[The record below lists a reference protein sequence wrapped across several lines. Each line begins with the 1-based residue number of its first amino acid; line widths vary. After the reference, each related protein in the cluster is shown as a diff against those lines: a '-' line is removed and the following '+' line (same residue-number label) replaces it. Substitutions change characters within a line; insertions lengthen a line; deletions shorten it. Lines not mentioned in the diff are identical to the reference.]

1 MLEPVLAQLRQ
12 EYPDKVRTVFRHF
25 PLPSHP
31 LAALAAQA
39 AEAAGKQGKFFEMTD
54 TLMEKQADWS
64 QPFSDKPDEFKTYL
78 YDTAEDLGLDAAQFK
93 TDLDSTEIVEK
104 IAGASRVAQEI
115 GLDYTPYV
123 LFNNTILQGIDMR
136 TFTAVIDLY
145 NFQDSMF
152 KECPAPLAD
161 LEKTYT
167 ATLKT
172 TKGDVVIDLFAG
184 KAPTTVGSFV
194 FLAQQGWFDDT
205 PFHRVIKGFVA
216 QAGDPTGTGAGGPGY
231 IFGNEINAELVYD
244 KAGVVGMANSGADS
258 NGSQF
263 FITYGPVPE
272 LNGGYTIFGQV
283 AEGMDVVES
292 LAEIDPTTEAGLTAV
307 PDRIISVKIEVK

>member
-12 EYPDKVRTVFRHF
+12 EYPEQVRTVFRHF

-31 LAALAAQA
+31 LSALAAQA
-39 AEAAGKQGKFFEMTD
+39 AEAAGRQDKFFEMKD
-54 TLMEKQADWS
+54 YLMEHQSDWS
-64 QPFSDKPDEFKTYL
+64 QPFNDRPDDFKTYL
-78 YDTAEDLGLDAAQFK
+78 YDTAEDLGLDVEQFK
-93 TDLDSTEIVEK
+93 TDLDSKEIVDQ
-104 IAGASRVAQEI
+104 IAGTYRVAEAA
-115 GLDYTPYV
+115 GLDYTPYT
-123 LFNNTILQGIDMR
+123 LINNTILQAIDLR
-136 TFTAVIDLY
+136 SFTAVMDLY

-152 KECPAPLAD
+152 KECPAPLPN
-161 LEKTYT
+161 LEESYT
-167 ATLKT
+167 ATIKT
-172 TKGDVVIDLFAG
+172 TKGDVVIKLFAD
-184 KAPTTVGSFV
+184 KAPTTVSSFV

-231 IFGNEINAELVYD
+231 IFGNEINSELVYD
-244 KAGVVGMANSGADS
+244 KAGMVGMANSGPDS

-292 LAEIDPTTEAGLTAV
+292 LTEIDPTTEAGLTAV

>member
-12 EYPDKVRTVFRHF
+12 EYPEQVRTVFRHF

-31 LAALAAQA
+31 LSSLAAQA

-54 TLMEKQADWS
+54 YLMEKQADWS
-64 QPFSDKPDEFKTYL
+64 QPFNGKPDEFKTYL
-78 YDTAEDLGLDAAQFK
+78 YDTAEDLGLNVDQFK
-93 TDLDSTEIVEK
+93 TDLESKEIVDK
-104 IAGASRVAQEI
+104 ITGASRIAQEI
-115 GLDYTPYV
+115 GLDYTPYI
-123 LFNNTILQGIDMR
+123 LINNTIIQGIDLR
-136 TFTAVIDLY
+136 SFTAVIELY
-145 NFQDSMF
+145 NFQTRMF

-172 TKGDVVIDLFAG
+172 TKGDIVIDLFAS

-194 FLAQQGWFDDT
+194 FLAEQGWFDDT

-231 IFGNEINAELVYD
+231 IFGNEINSELVYD
-244 KAGVVGMANSGADS
+244 KAGMVGMANSGAES

-263 FITYGPVPE
+263 FITYAAVPE

-283 AEGMDVVES
+283 TEGMDVVES
-292 LAEIDPTTEAGLTAV
+292 LAEIDPTTQAGLTAV

>member
-12 EYPDKVRTVFRHF
+12 KYPEEVRTVFRHF

-31 LAALAAQA
+31 LSALAAQA
-39 AEAAGKQGKFFEMTD
+39 AEAAGKQDKFFEMTD
-54 TLMEKQADWS
+54 YLFEHQADWS
-64 QPFSDKPDEFKTYL
+64 QPFNDKPDEFKTYL
-78 YDTAEDLGLDAAQFK
+78 YDTALDLGLDVDQFK
-93 TDLDSTEIVEK
+93 TDLESKEIVDK
-104 IAGASRVAQEI
+104 IAGASRIAQEI

-145 NFQDSMF
+145 NFQDKMF

-161 LEKTYT
+161 LKKSYT
-167 ATLKT
+167 ATVKT
-172 TKGDVVIDLFAG
+172 TKGDVVIKLFAD

-194 FLAQQGWFDDT
+194 FLAQEGWFDDT
-205 PFHRVIKGFVA
+205 PFHRVIPGFVA

-231 IFGNEINAELVYD
+231 IFGNEINADLAYD
-244 KAGVVGMANSGADS
+244 KAGVVGMANSGVDS

-263 FITYGPVPE
+263 FITYAPVPE
-272 LNGGYTIFGQV
+272 LNGGYTIFGEV
-283 AEGMDVVES
+283 IEGMDVVES
-292 LAEIDPTTEAGLTAV
+292 LAEVDPTTEQGLTAV
-307 PDRIISVKIEVK
+307 PDRIISVKINVK